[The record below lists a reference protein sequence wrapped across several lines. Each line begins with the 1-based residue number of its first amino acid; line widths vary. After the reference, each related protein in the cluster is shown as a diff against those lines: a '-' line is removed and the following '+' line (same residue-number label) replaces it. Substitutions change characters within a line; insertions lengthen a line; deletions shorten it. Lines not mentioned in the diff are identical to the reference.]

1 MKNSTKTD
9 TLAESAYSPI
19 LTWVTVDQLRR
30 APSRTIGEAAIRSRC
45 HVVNIDPVTAICRV
59 LGRYKMFV
67 DLRDVGFAPHL
78 MMEGYWEYWNSEFM
92 WNTVKPGDICID
104 VGANHG
110 YFSLLL
116 ADLAGPNGFLYSIEP
131 NPRLFD
137 LLTRTMNLNGFHR
150 RSKMVQAAIGSGPGE
165 LPLLVPIVEPKNARL
180 ISEAQA
186 SVPRKA
192 VRDGT
197 EEIHRVSVLAL
208 DDLVQGAADFI
219 KIDVEGAEEAVWAG
233 MQKLLDR
240 SPKIRIAME
249 INCQRCKD
257 PEKLLTSIASRF
269 PLREIGFDGKSHPVS
284 ASEIM
289 SRREDTMLDLGFHK

>member
-1 MKNSTKTD
+1 
-9 TLAESAYSPI
+9 
-19 LTWVTVDQLRR
+19 
-30 APSRTIGEAAIRSRC
+30 
-45 HVVNIDPVTAICRV
+45 
-59 LGRYKMFV
+59 
-67 DLRDVGFAPHL
+67 
-78 MMEGYWEYWNSEFM
+78 M
-92 WNTVKPGDICID
+92 WNNVKPGAICVD

-116 ADLAGPNGFLYSIEP
+116 ADLAGPNGFLYSVEP

-137 LLTRTMNLNGFHR
+137 LLNRTINLSGFRR
-150 RSKMVQAAIGSGPGE
+150 RSKVVQAAIGSGPGE
-165 LPLLVPIVEPKNARL
+165 LPLLVPIFEPKNARL

-186 SVPRKA
+186 GVPRKG

-197 EEIHRVSVLAL
+197 EEIHRVPVLAL
-208 DDLVQGAADFI
+208 DDLVEGAADFI

-240 SPKIRIAME
+240 SPKARIAME
-249 INCQRCKD
+249 VNPHRCKD

-269 PLREIGFDGKSHPVS
+269 ALREIGFDAKSHPIS

-289 SRREDTMLDLGFHK
+289 SRKEDTMLDLFANN